1 MENFENLLNDLV
13 TKLLLNGK
21 VEFSQDGLDIKA
33 SNKNG
38 CLSISASYSEPEEDN
53 TEEIVDEF
61 ESYVKSLSDDFF
73 IEVAE
78 SFEDGKLKEIQD
90 KIDSD
95 KYSVVKE
102 GIDEFMAKVKKVAS
116 NKIKE
121 INSDIKDAEQELT
134 DLIEIRDSYTHV
146 LSKTF

>member
-1 MENFENLLNDLV
+1 MENLENLINDLV
-13 TKLLLNGK
+13 TKLILNGK

-38 CLSISASYSEPEEDN
+38 CLSISASYSEPDEDACGLV
-53 TEEIVDEF
+53 EEF

-78 SFEDGKLKEIQD
+78 AFEDGKLKEIQD
-90 KIDSD
+90 KIDSE
-95 KYSVVKE
+95 KYSAIKE
-102 GIDEFMAKVKKVAS
+102 GVDEFMNKVKEVAS
-116 NKIKE
+116 AKIKE
-121 INSDIKDAEQELT
+121 INSDIKEAEKELT

-146 LSKTF
+146 LNKKF